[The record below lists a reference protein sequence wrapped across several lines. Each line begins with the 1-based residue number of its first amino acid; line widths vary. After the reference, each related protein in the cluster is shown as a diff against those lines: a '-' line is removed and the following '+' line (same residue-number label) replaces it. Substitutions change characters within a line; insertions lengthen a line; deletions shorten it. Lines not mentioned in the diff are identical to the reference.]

1 MPTKASLFGSLRRG
15 WSTFAKLIRGDADSA
30 FLKYLLR
37 CLRPYKAAI
46 AIALIL
52 LVVSA
57 ASELALGKAFSQVID
72 RGFTSAHDNS
82 IDRHF
87 QILYCLVLTFALAT
101 CTRSFTVSWLGERVE
116 ADIRTATYNHI
127 IGLSPEFFEVSRSGD
142 LLSRLMSDTTVVRQM
157 ITYSVTSTLKS
168 LFIILGGV
176 ILLMVTSP
184 KLAGSVLL
192 LVPLAMIPVM
202 FIGRRV
208 RRLSRA
214 SQAESA
220 SVTSMADET
229 LRAIQTVHAFTQEAK
244 ERSDF
249 QQQVQKAFGASVRR
263 NLAGATFSGSMVFLT
278 LTLVT
283 GILWMGA
290 RDVGRGAMTAGDLTA
305 FVIYSLLLA
314 SSIGSLSEVWSEFQR
329 AAGAGDRI
337 VELLKTQPM
346 ITAPVCP
353 VPLPSPP
360 RGTIRFDDV
369 TFSYPTRPSVAALKG
384 FSLEVRAGET
394 VALVGPSGAGKSTVF
409 NLILRFYDP
418 ISGRVCFDG
427 VDVRDVEPAELRARL
442 GLVAQDP
449 SVFHTSIA
457 ENIRYGRPGATDAE
471 VIYAAGAAAAAEFIE
486 RLPQGYDTIIG
497 EGGMLLSGGQR
508 QRLAIARA
516 VLRVAPVILFDEAT
530 SSLDSRNEQ
539 LVQQALHDVLR
550 DRTAI
555 IIAHRLATVVRADTI
570 VVMDGG
576 LIIDAGSHRELLAR
590 CELYDHLAR
599 LQFDMPAEMRSPL
612 PVAARL

>member
-1 MPTKASLFGSLRRG
+1 VIGAG
-15 WSTFAKLIRGDADSA
+15 
-30 FLKYLLR
+30 
-37 CLRPYKAAI
+37 
-46 AIALIL
+46 
-52 LVVSA
+52 
-57 ASELALGKAFSQVID
+57 SELALGKAFSKVID
-72 RGFTSAHDNS
+72 RGFTSAHDDS
-82 IDRHF
+82 IDHHF
-87 QILYCLVLTFALAT
+87 QVLYCLVLTFAIAT
-101 CTRSFTVSWLGERVE
+101 CARAFAVSWLGERVE

-127 IGLSPEFFEVSRSGD
+127 VGLSPEFFEVSRSGD
-142 LLSRLMSDTTVVRQM
+142 LLSRLMSDTTVIRQM

-168 LFIILGGV
+168 LFIILGGA

-192 LVPLAMIPVM
+192 LVPLAMIPVI

-208 RRLSRA
+208 RRLSRV

-220 SVTSMADET
+220 GVTSLADET

-244 ERSDF
+244 ERSNF
-249 QQQVQKAFGASVRR
+249 EEQVQKAFSASVRR
-263 NLAGATFSGSMVFLT
+263 NMAGATFSGSLVFLT

-290 RDVGRGAMTAGDLTA
+290 RDVGRGAMSAGDLTA

-337 VELLKTQPM
+337 VELLKTQSV
-346 ITAPVCP
+346 ITAPVSP
-353 VPLPSPP
+353 VPLPTPP
-360 RGTIRFDDV
+360 RGTILFDDV
-369 TFSYPTRPSVAALKG
+369 TFSYPTRPGIAALKG

-418 ISGRVCFDG
+418 KSGRICFDG
-427 VDVRDVEPAELRARL
+427 VDVRDVDPADLRARL

-449 SVFHTSIA
+449 SVFRTSIV
-457 ENIRYGRPGATDAE
+457 ENIRYGRPDATDAE
-471 VIYAAGAAAAAEFIE
+471 VRCAAEAAAAAEFID
-486 RLPQGYDTIIG
+486 RLPQGYDTTIG

-516 VLRVAPVILFDEAT
+516 VLRDAPVILFDEAT
-530 SSLDSRNEQ
+530 SSLDARNEQ

-570 VVMDGG
+570 VVMDSGQV
-576 LIIDAGSHRELLAR
+576 IDAGTQRELLSR

-599 LQFDMPAEMRSPL
+599 LQFDMPAELRSTQPE
-612 PVAARL
+612 AAQI